1 MTAPRPSLDERLGKH
16 PHLRER
22 FESILAIVEDTADTI
37 DLADEAE
44 RLAIIEVRQLGAA
57 MLHEWARTKELQKST
72 EMGVTEKNAIRNGKK
87 NSIGVI
93 RLRLGFCT
101 TTFFA

>member
-1 MTAPRPSLDERLGKH
+1 MTDTRPNLDERLGNH

-22 FESILAIVEDTADTI
+22 FESILAIVEDTTSTI

-57 MLHEWARTKELQKST
+57 MLHEWARTKESQKST
-72 EMGVTEKNAIRNGKK
+72 VIGATENIAIRNGKK
-87 NSIGVI
+87 NSIG
-93 RLRLGFCT
+93 
-101 TTFFA
+101 AQHSAQ

>member
-1 MTAPRPSLDERLGKH
+1 MTATRSSLDERLGKH

-22 FESILAIVEDTADTI
+22 FESILAIVEDATSTI

-57 MLHEWARTKELQKST
+57 MLHEWARTKESQKST
-72 EMGVTEKNAIRNGKK
+72 EIGATENSAIRNGKK
-87 NSIGVI
+87 NSIG
-93 RLRLGFCT
+93 
-101 TTFFA
+101 AQHSAQ

>member
-1 MTAPRPSLDERLGKH
+1 MTAIRPSLDERLSQH

-22 FESILAIVEDTADTI
+22 FESILAIVEDAAGTI

-57 MLHEWARTKELQKST
+57 TLHEWARSKESQKST
-72 EMGVTEKNAIRNGKK
+72 EMGATERGAIRNGKK
-87 NSIGVI
+87 NSTGAQHLVQ
-93 RLRLGFCT
+93 
-101 TTFFA
+101 

>member
-1 MTAPRPSLDERLGKH
+1 MTGTRPSLDERLGKH

-22 FESILAIVEDTADTI
+22 FESILAIVEDTAGTI

-57 MLHEWARTKELQKST
+57 MLHEWARTKESQKST
-72 EMGVTEKNAIRNGKK
+72 EIGATENNAIRNGKK
-87 NSIGVI
+87 NSIGAQHSVQ
-93 RLRLGFCT
+93 
-101 TTFFA
+101 